1 MLAVHDGNFNQLH
14 HQLQSIN
21 AINNMAFNTGQLDT
35 VRNAQRLNVVAC
47 GQYFGKTAM
56 GLAMGCHTQ

>member
-1 MLAVHDGNFNQLH
+1 
-14 HQLQSIN
+14 
-21 AINNMAFNTGQLDT
+21 MAFNTGQLDT
-35 VRNAQRLNVVAC
+35 VRNAQRLNVVTC